1 MHIENDERYMNLIAI
16 KEKGIENH
24 VKKIG
29 KSDKK
34 ISNQATYFEIF
45 ELQVSVHKT
54 HRES

>member
-29 KSDKK
+29 KSDK